1 MYSPYSNSSQR
12 NKPRLNLLVFLVFL
26 GLIVYWRY
34 SSSSKSGKGK
44 FESAGE
50 EVDSAV
56 ERVKDKVNHAKHKV
70 NDAVEGVKDKAR
82 KVADNVEHAAK
93 DAKDKI

>member
-1 MYSPYSNSSQR
+1 MYSPYSNSSQK
-12 NKPRLNLLVFLVFL
+12 NKPRLYLLLFLVFL

-34 SSSSKSGKGK
+34 SSSRKGK

-56 ERVKDKVNHAKHKV
+56 ERVKDKVNLAKNKV

-82 KVADNVEHAAK
+82 KVADNVEQAAK